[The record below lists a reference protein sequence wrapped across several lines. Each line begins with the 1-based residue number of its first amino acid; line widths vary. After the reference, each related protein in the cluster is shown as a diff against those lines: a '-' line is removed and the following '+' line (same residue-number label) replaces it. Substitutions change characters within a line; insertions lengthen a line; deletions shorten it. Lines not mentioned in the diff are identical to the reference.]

1 MRTELRFME
10 PELNLET
17 LASWWKQAQF
27 DRRAIF
33 KEADDYFLQWLS
45 DYIETLESQTETL
58 KLILNGYKWIET
70 VSTERHHEAFGWNAP
85 PDFVKKK
92 NDAVNAVEAVTSVL
106 IENLED
112 IYADQETDAQ
122 ARITDHKR
130 PGVY

>member
-1 MRTELRFME
+1 ME

-106 IENLED
+106 IENLKD
-112 IYADQETDAQ
+112 IYADHETDAQ